1 MSSAPGGIR
10 TPNLLI
16 RSQMLYPLSYRRLF
30 SWHSLTALG
39 RHRARVRYRP
49 PKRPGSAIATP
60 TFGGTS
66 AEAEGFEPS
75 VPLRA
80 QHISSVSHSA
90 ALARFP
96 GPPWGGHRPVTLP
109 GAPTRGQNA
118 SRDDGWSVAEQTI
131 ARQLRHHPQRGYAV
145 QASGPEQPS
154 PHNHFSRKASRL
166 KMLRSTPANRN
177 RMLCVKLP

>member
-1 MSSAPGGIR
+1 V
-10 TPNLLI
+10 
-16 RSQMLYPLSYRRLF
+16 PLQPRN
-30 SWHSLTALG
+30 
-39 RHRARVRYRP
+39 P
-49 PKRPGSAIATP
+49 
-60 TFGGTS
+60 GTS

-118 SRDDGWSVAEQTI
+118 SQ
-131 ARQLRHHPQRGYAV
+131 QRAG
-145 QASGPEQPS
+145 
-154 PHNHFSRKASRL
+154 L
-166 KMLRSTPANRN
+166 
-177 RMLCVKLP
+177 LPD

>member
-1 MSSAPGGIR
+1 MSLTDHSRETLRLSNPAVKRGARSFTSLLPGAPGGIR

-30 SWHSLTALG
+30 SCPDRAVAVIELSCSRSPERTG
-39 RHRARVRYRP
+39 RATGPRKPRP
-49 PKRPGSAIATP
+49 
-60 TFGGTS
+60 S

-96 GPPWGGHRPVTLP
+96 GPPWGGHRRLTLP
-109 GAPTRGQNA
+109 GVTGRGQNA
-118 SRDDGWSVAEQTI
+118 RCRTDRATLDNAPSLEN
-131 ARQLRHHPQRGYAV
+131 PQ
-145 QASGPEQPS
+145 P
-154 PHNHFSRKASRL
+154 K
-166 KMLRSTPANRN
+166 
-177 RMLCVKLP
+177 